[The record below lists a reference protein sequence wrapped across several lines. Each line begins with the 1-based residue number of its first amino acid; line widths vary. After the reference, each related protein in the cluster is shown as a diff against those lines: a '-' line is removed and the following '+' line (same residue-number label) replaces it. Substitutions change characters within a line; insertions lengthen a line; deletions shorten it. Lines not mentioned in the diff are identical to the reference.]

1 VIVDEMYE
9 AMTKLELL
17 AALKT
22 ITIFKQLE
30 VLEITS
36 KIIGEGSKVKTDLE
50 IAAEKM
56 QAYYLEGSDSASF
69 TDNNTEGFYEY
80 SEYS

>member
-1 VIVDEMYE
+1 MIVDEMYE

-22 ITIFKQLE
+22 MTISEQLE
-30 VLEITS
+30 VLEVAS
-36 KIIGEGSKVKTDLE
+36 KIIREGLNVKTDLE

-56 QAYYLEGSDSASF
+56 QAYYVEGSDLSAF
-69 TDNNTEGFYEY
+69 TDDNTEDFYEY
-80 SEYS
+80 SEYA